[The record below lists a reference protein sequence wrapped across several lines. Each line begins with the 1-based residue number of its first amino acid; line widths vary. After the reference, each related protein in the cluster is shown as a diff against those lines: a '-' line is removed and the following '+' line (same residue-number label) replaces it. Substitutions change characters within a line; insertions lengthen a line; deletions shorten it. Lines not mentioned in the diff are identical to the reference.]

1 VFKLSSLMSLA
12 LGGALQP
19 RRKTKRP
26 SLRMRDPNDP
36 YQAARIDAAEA
47 KRARKAE
54 KLQRDTRQAFIWNDA
69 HYNHEDGDMLSR
81 APNRLNPFYI
91 NRSTIA

>member
-1 VFKLSSLMSLA
+1 MFKLSSLMSLT

-26 SLRMRDPNDP
+26 SLRVRDPNDP
-36 YQAARIDAAEA
+36 HQAARIAAAVA
-47 KRARKAE
+47 KRARKSE
-54 KLQRDTRQAFIWNDA
+54 KLQRDTHRAFIWNDA

-91 NRSTIA
+91 NRSTTA